1 MTCQQ
6 NSQIEAYLDGELS
19 REARKEF
26 AKHLDHCTICRT
38 LLAERKRLAQ
48 WAEEVIL
55 ESLPDVADDRLD
67 NLDVDAAWSRFQTN
81 LKQESAP
88 VQTVHADQTHP
99 AIPKRRWSF
108 MAKTYQKWLVGT
120 AAAAVVLGSLTMPQV
135 QAAAS
140 DLLSM
145 FRAEKFETIRI
156 TEQDLNDIQGW
167 LRSGSAGERSLNGL
181 GTITRRGTASH
192 SQHFENLGLAKAE
205 GYEPASNPPGFTA
218 KSLSVQPEMTMEFR
232 LRTEQANNLL
242 KSLGSDVRFDE
253 ALNDKPF
260 AITFPRMTQTQYAS
274 SEHAGMELA
283 YTVLKTP
290 HMEAPEGVD
299 LNQLRTTILQL
310 PFLPQNVSSQLA
322 RIEDWQNTVPLP
334 YVEGSN
340 LMEKTNVNGVE
351 GIFVGTSQGNSEGT
365 TEGVFLLWQ
374 KDGKLHRLEQLRGNK
389 TASEMKPLLLELAK
403 TYN

>member
-1 MTCQQ
+1 MTCQHS
-6 NSQIEAYLDGELS
+6 SQIEAYLDGELS

-26 AKHLDHCTICRT
+26 AKHLDHCTSCRT
-38 LLAERKRLAQ
+38 LLAEHKRLAQ

-55 ESLPDVADDRLD
+55 ESLPDVSDDRLD
-67 NLDVDAAWSRFQTN
+67 NFDVDAAWSRFQTN
-81 LKQESAP
+81 LQQKSAP
-88 VQTVHADQTHP
+88 AQMVQADVTHP
-99 AIPKRRWSF
+99 KIPTRRWSF

-120 AAAAVVLGSLTMPQV
+120 AASVVVLSSLTLPQV
-135 QAAAS
+135 QAAGS
-140 DLLSM
+140 SLLSM

-156 TEQDLNDIQGW
+156 TEQDVQEVQSW
-167 LRSGSAGERSLNGL
+167 LSSGSAGERSLNGL

-192 SQHFENLGLAKAE
+192 SQHFEDLGLAKAE
-205 GYEPASNPPGFTA
+205 GYEPAPNPTGFTA
-218 KSLSVQPEMTMEFR
+218 KSLSMQPEMTMEFR
-232 LRTEQANNLL
+232 LQTAKANSLL

-260 AITFPRMTQTQYAS
+260 AITFPRMTQTQYVSA
-274 SEHAGMELA
+274 ENAGMELA

-310 PFLPQNVSSQLA
+310 PFLPQNVSAQLA
-322 RIEDWQNTVPLP
+322 RIEDWQNTVPVP

-340 LMEKTNVNGVE
+340 MMEKTTVNGVE

-365 TEGVFLLWQ
+365 TDGVILIWQ
-374 KDGKLHRLEQLRGNK
+374 KDGKLHRLEQLRGNMSA
-389 TASEMKPLLLELAK
+389 TELKPLLLELAK